1 MATVRWARKRG
12 VKATEVGRSSVPTNR
27 GRDAAALHGQ
37 VQEAL
42 VSGGAEGA
50 IICSRIGNGWEPL
63 FAIVHKE
70 VKSLPASFA
79 LSDEATEELN
89 RLSSQSKARSPSS
102 RHLWGRAPG

>member
-1 MATVRWARKRG
+1 MIGSDYIAVVTQQHSH
-12 VKATEVGRSSVPTNR
+12 GR
-27 GRDAAALHGQ
+27 

-42 VSGGAEGA
+42 VSGGAEVA

-63 FAIVHKE
+63 FAIIDKE

-89 RLSSQSKARSPSS
+89 RLIESVEGSQP
-102 RHLWGRAPG
+102 

>member
-1 MATVRWARKRG
+1 MQRDRGDRPLGSQARRESHG
-12 VKATEVGRSSVPTNR
+12 GRPIIGTDYIAVVTQQRS
-27 GRDAAALHGQ
+27 HGQ

-42 VSGGAEGA
+42 ISGGAEGA

-63 FAIVHKE
+63 FAIIHKE

-89 RLSSQSKARSPSS
+89 RLESVEGSQP
-102 RHLWGRAPG
+102 